1 MAEFAS
7 KGVAGAG
14 LGTGI
19 AGLALGVEAR
29 LQLDE
34 ASKPAIVVD
43 TWKNK

>member
-7 KGVAGAG
+7 KGVA
-14 LGTGI
+14 
-19 AGLALGVEAR
+19 AR